1 MRILLRIIINAI
13 AIWLTTIILGNRIYL
28 SGETW
33 GLFVV
38 AVIFGLV
45 NAFIRPIVEFF
56 SLPITFLTL
65 GLFGLVINAGMLLL
79 TARMTEYLT
88 FSSHNIG
95 AFGWAIV
102 ASIIISTISGVVGWL
117 LSD

>member
-13 AIWLTTIILGNRIYL
+13 AIWLTSIILSSQMEL
-28 SGETW
+28 SGGVW
-33 GLFVV
+33 GLFIV
-38 AVIFGLV
+38 ALIFGLV

-79 TARMTEYLT
+79 TAGMTEYLDFT
-88 FSSHNIG
+88 GRAIG
-95 AFGWAIV
+95 EFGWAII
-102 ASIIISTISGVVGWL
+102 AGIIITLISGLVSWL
-117 LSD
+117 LPD